1 MKKQMITKTIRRIY
15 IAKLIPAFLFLI
27 FIGYLLYQYPFKDIL
42 FPTRL
47 HSVNALLSVDK
58 SNQEFI
64 EVTVPTLYYTGY
76 DDVKNSKRIGS
87 YYYTFLDDT
96 CVFFLL
102 SNKAD
107 RPLDT
112 ELSNITLRAKQMKDT
127 ARVNELRE
135 YFATDLLWT
144 KEELTKLSYDYLI
157 SEPDAFYVQGY
168 FLLAF
173 IVLTGCYSMVSIIS
187 SIFFII
193 APFYSPFC
201 KFMAFGNKRMALQM
215 ADYEHSFNRL
225 FHCDKTTITKNYL
238 IELDAYK
245 VEVIPLEHIIWIFKH
260 STISRWNGISYH
272 LVIHTTYGKLKIK
285 NKQKFEADSILN
297 YLNDYPLPILIG
309 YSKENEKQT
318 KEMIKNRKL
327 YLMNHLK
334 EG

>member
-107 RPLDT
+107 RPQDT
-112 ELSNITLRAKQMKDT
+112 ELSNITLKAKQLKDT
-127 ARVNELRE
+127 SRVNELRE
-135 YFATDLLWT
+135 YLATDLLWT
-144 KEELTKLSYDYLI
+144 KEALTKISYDYLI
-157 SEPDAFYVQGY
+157 SEPDAFYMQGY

-173 IVLTGCYSMVSIIS
+173 IVLTGCYSIVTVIS
-187 SIFFII
+187 SIFFMI

-201 KFMAFGNKRMALQM
+201 KFMAPGNKRMALNI
-215 ADYEHSFNRL
+215 AEFEYSSNRF
-225 FHCDKTTITKNYL
+225 FHCNKTTITPNYI
-238 IELDAYK
+238 IELYTYK
-245 VEVIPLEHIIWIFKH
+245 VDVIPLEQIIWIFKH
-260 STISRWNGISYH
+260 STISRFNGISYH
-272 LVIHTTYGKLKIK
+272 LVIYTTYGKLKIK
-285 NKQKFEADSILN
+285 NKQKFEADSVLA
-297 YLNDYPLPILIG
+297 YLNDCPLPILIG
-309 YSKENEKQT
+309 YSKENEKQA

-327 YLMNHLK
+327 YWVNRLK